1 MNHFK
6 KLLVIFLTTIFVIP
20 VYISTLFA
28 EASETDK
35 KAYLIMALPAAV
47 PISQLD
53 NSAIIDLRPKEAF
66 KAYPI
71 KGASNMD
78 YNETLK
84 AVEEGR
90 LDNRALLFVYTST
103 PKTAYGQD
111 MEETEGM
118 ETYQD
123 RRSGRVGPIRRLIQF
138 VTGLF
143 GITPD
148 ESTEEGT
155 GLEET
160 PEIGGTTEDIP
171 PIPPIVGDT
180 SEEEPGDYTLPD
192 EDNLEEDIEDIT
204 EGEDTILGENNNN
217 NGLFPPLEEITMPT
231 EEEDTSLTENNEEE
245 GESEEGEGDS
255 EEQQVIAAN
264 PLIGGGSGTGANQNT
279 TMPVVGNSDTT
290 DSSLGIGSGNDEE
303 TIVPAE
309 PVNMEE
315 EDNAQQTMSIET
327 LTKEL
332 KQRGYNLTIIP
343 FE

>member
-1 MNHFK
+1 M
-6 KLLVIFLTTIFVIP
+6 
-20 VYISTLFA
+20 
-28 EASETDK
+28 
-35 KAYLIMALPAAV
+35 
-47 PISQLD
+47 
-53 NSAIIDLRPKEAF
+53 
-66 KAYPI
+66 
-71 KGASNMD
+71 
-78 YNETLK
+78 
-84 AVEEGR
+84 
-90 LDNRALLFVYTST
+90 
-103 PKTAYGQD
+103 
-111 MEETEGM
+111 
-118 ETYQD
+118 
-123 RRSGRVGPIRRLIQF
+123 
-138 VTGLF
+138 
-143 GITPD
+143 
-148 ESTEEGT
+148 
-155 GLEET
+155 
-160 PEIGGTTEDIP
+160 
-171 PIPPIVGDT
+171 
-180 SEEEPGDYTLPD
+180 PD

-264 PLIGGGSGTGANQNT
+264 PLIGGGSGTGTNQNT